1 MFLALNLLNGLCRSF
16 YEPVSQALMADL
28 TPREKRFRVFSLRYL
43 CINIGVSVGPLLG
56 ALFGMMSGRLPFI
69 ITGSIYLFYAIVLYA
84 LLRRFGIRDIEG
96 DKKEQVS
103 IGSAWRVIRKD
114 TVFRWYLA
122 GGVMGG
128 ISYSQMGVTLSQYIE
143 LKGLNEGVN
152 LFAVLMSINAIVV
165 VLLQVP
171 LSRWMEKHKPI
182 VSIAL
187 GSGMYVLGNLG
198 YAAADGWV
206 LFVAAMIVFT
216 LGEILTFPSTNL
228 LIDGLAPE
236 GLRGTYYGAQ
246 SFNNLGHFLGPFIGG
261 WMLDA
266 WNGTVLFTLMAA
278 VPVFGAGFYSYG
290 QKIFQRKKMF
300 TNL

>member
-1 MFLALNLLNGLCRSF
+1 MPLC
-16 YEPVSQALMADL
+16 
-28 TPREKRFRVFSLRYL
+28 
-43 CINIGVSVGPLLG
+43 C
-56 ALFGMMSGRLPFI
+56 
-69 ITGSIYLFYAIVLYA
+69 
-84 LLRRFGIRDIEG
+84 
-96 DKKEQVS
+96 
-103 IGSAWRVIRKD
+103 
-114 TVFRWYLA
+114 
-122 GGVMGG
+122 
-128 ISYSQMGVTLSQYIE
+128 TL
-143 LKGLNEGVN
+143 

-182 VSIAL
+182 VSIAV

-228 LIDGLAPE
+228 LIDGLAPD

-261 WMLDA
+261 WMLDV
-266 WNGTVLFTLMAA
+266 WNGSVLFTLMAA

-290 QKIFQRKKMF
+290 QRVFQRKKMF